1 MIYNILTRYYG
12 VIYLEHEELCRRYW
26 DLRERVRSD
35 PEYARLTRE
44 LEALEP
50 QYEAVLSAL
59 PEEDRLTIE
68 RCLLLREN
76 RNLRMAE
83 FAIATAS

>member
-1 MIYNILTRYYG
+1 MD
-12 VIYLEHEELCRRYW
+12 HEDFCKRYW

-50 QYEAVLSAL
+50 QYEAVLSDSVQSAL
-59 PEEDRLTIE
+59 LPFFLPSYI
-68 RCLLLREN
+68 
-76 RNLRMAE
+76 
-83 FAIATAS
+83 

>member
-12 VIYLEHEELCRRYW
+12 VIYLEHEEFCRRYW

-35 PEYARLTRE
+35 PEYARLTDE
-44 LEALEP
+44 LERMEH

-68 RCLLLREN
+68 RYLLLREN
-76 RNLRMAE
+76 RNLRLAE
-83 FAIATAS
+83 YIIATTP

>member
-12 VIYLEHEELCRRYW
+12 VIYLEHDELCRRYW

-35 PEYARLTRE
+35 EEYARLTRE
-44 LEALEP
+44 LEALES
-50 QYEAVLSAL
+50 QYEAALSAL

-68 RCLLLREN
+68 RYLLLREN

>member
-44 LEALEP
+44 LEEMESR
-50 QYEAVLSAL
+50 YEEVLSSL
-59 PEEDRLTIE
+59 HEEDRLTIE
-68 RCLLLREN
+68 RYLLLREN

-83 FAIATAS
+83 YAIATIP

>member
-44 LEALEP
+44 LETMEP

-68 RCLLLREN
+68 RYLLLREN

-83 FAIATAS
+83 YALSVTP

>member
-12 VIYLEHEELCRRYW
+12 VIYLEHDELCRRYW

-35 PEYARLTRE
+35 AEYAHLTWE
-44 LEALEP
+44 LEALES
-50 QYEAVLSAL
+50 QYEAALSAL

-68 RCLLLREN
+68 RYLLLREN
-76 RNLRMAE
+76 RNLRLAE

>member
-12 VIYLEHEELCRRYW
+12 VIYLEHEEFCRRYW

-44 LEALEP
+44 LEDMET
-50 QYEAVLSAL
+50 QYEAVLSTL
-59 PEEDRLTIE
+59 PEKHRLTIE
-68 RCLLLREN
+68 RYLLLREN
-76 RNLRMAE
+76 RNLRLAE
-83 FAIATAS
+83 YALSSTL

>member
-26 DLRERVRSD
+26 NLRERVRSD

-59 PEEDRLTIE
+59 PEEHRLTIE
-68 RCLLLREN
+68 HYLLLREN
-76 RNLRMAE
+76 RNLRLAE

>member
-1 MIYNILTRYYG
+1 MIYNILTRYCG

-26 DLRERVRSD
+26 DLRDRVRSD

-44 LEALEP
+44 LEEMESR
-50 QYEAVLSAL
+50 YEAVLSSL
-59 PEEDRLTIE
+59 HEEDRLTIE
-68 RCLLLREN
+68 RYLLLREN

-83 FAIATAS
+83 YAIATTP

>member
-12 VIYLEHEELCRRYW
+12 VIYLEHDELCRRYW

-35 PEYARLTRE
+35 AEYTHLTRE
-44 LEALEP
+44 LEALES

-68 RCLLLREN
+68 RYLLLREN

-83 FAIATAS
+83 YALSSPL

>member
-1 MIYNILTRYYG
+1 MIYNILTRCCG
-12 VIYLEHEELCRRYW
+12 VIYLEHDELCRRYW

-35 PEYARLTRE
+35 EEYARLTRE

-76 RNLRMAE
+76 RNLRLAE
-83 FAIATAS
+83 YALSSTL

>member
-1 MIYNILTRYYG
+1 MIYNILTRCCG
-12 VIYLEHEELCRRYW
+12 VIFLEHEVLCRRYW

-35 PEYARLTRE
+35 AEYARLTRE

-76 RNLRMAE
+76 RNLRLAE